1 MPELGPSFSFSP
13 AAVLQIRRIFKKVV
27 KANKMI
33 ADIVE
38 PKVKASRIKPQDKAR
53 VIIAARML
61 EDNKALRDAL
71 RGELK
76 KIGIRPK
83 RKKGGE

>member
-1 MPELGPSFSFSP
+1 MPELGPSFSFNP
-13 AAVLQIRRIFKKVV
+13 AVVLQIRLIFKKVV

-33 ADIVE
+33 AGIVG

-53 VIIAARML
+53 VMIAARML

-76 KIGIRPK
+76 KIGVSK
-83 RKKGGE
+83 A